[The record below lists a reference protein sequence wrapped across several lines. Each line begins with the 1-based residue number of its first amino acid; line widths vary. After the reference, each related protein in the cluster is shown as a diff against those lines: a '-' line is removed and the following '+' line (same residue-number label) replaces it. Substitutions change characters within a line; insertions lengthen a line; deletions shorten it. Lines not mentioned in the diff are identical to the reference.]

1 MSVRAELGE
10 SSIVEVE
17 SAAERSRLAADVL
30 RTLPEWFGIEDATRA
45 YVDAVAGLQTFAAED
60 GAGFLSLKLHDARAA
75 EIHVMGVRPD
85 RHRDGVGRRLV
96 RTAEAWCAQNGVD
109 YLQVKTLAATNPSEH
124 YARTRAFYE
133 AMGFV
138 PLEIFP
144 DLWDAHNPALLLVKK
159 VERGFSVFPL
169 HGIPELR
176 EGDDLA
182 AHILERVELR
192 DLDVVVVAQK
202 AISKVEGRVVRID
215 DAEPSQQA
223 LEIAGD
229 EGDPRRIEWIL
240 RESQRVVRVRAPLV
254 ICQTKHG
261 FICASAGVD
270 QSNTPEEGTLVLLP
284 VDPDGS
290 AAELRR
296 TLAERTG
303 REVGVL
309 VTDSF
314 GRPWRQGTTDVAIG
328 AAGIEVLQELT
339 GARDPI
345 GYELKATVIAVADE
359 LAGAAQLVSGK
370 LDRVPVSIVRGLDLR
385 GSGRATEI
393 PIPPERDL
401 FG

>member
-1 MSVRAELGE
+1 VTV
-10 SSIVEVE
+10 VEIE
-17 SAAERSRLAADVL
+17 APAERSRLAESIL
-30 RTLPEWFGIEDATRA
+30 RALPEWFGIEEATRA
-45 YVDAVAGLQTFAAED
+45 YIDDVASLQTFATDDE
-60 GAGFLSLKLHDARAA
+60 AGFLALKLHTPRAA

-85 RHRDGVGRRLV
+85 RHRDGIGRALV
-96 RTAEAWCAQNGVD
+96 RAAEAWCAQEGVE
-109 YLQVKTLAATNPSEH
+109 YLQVKTIAATSPDEN

-138 PLEIFP
+138 PLEVFP
-144 DLWDAHNPALLLVKK
+144 ELWHPRNPALQLVKA
-159 VERGFSVFPL
+159 VQPGFRVFPL
-169 HGIPELR
+169 RGIPELR

-182 AHILERVELR
+182 GLIVERVTLEDR
-192 DLDVVVVAQK
+192 DVVVVAQK
-202 AISKVEGRVVRID
+202 AISKIEGRVVRLD
-215 DAEPSQQA
+215 DAEPSERA
-223 LEIAGD
+223 REIAGD
-229 EGDPRRIEWIL
+229 EGDARRVEWIL
-240 RESQRVVRVRAPLV
+240 REAKRVVRVRAPLV
-254 ICQTKHG
+254 ICETRHG

-290 AAELRR
+290 AARLRDELR
-296 TLAERTG
+296 ARTG
-303 REVGVL
+303 REVGVV

-328 AAGIEVLQELT
+328 AAGVEVMRELS
-339 GARDPI
+339 GERDPV

-370 LDRVPVSIVRGLDLR
+370 LDRVPVSIVRGLDMR
-385 GSGRATEI
+385 GSGRATDI